1 LTSCLISLSFVW
13 IHHRESIIK
22 SFVSQVAM
30 ENDTRDP
37 QPFEFR
43 SPRGVRKIESHSRS
57 WNGITVRN
65 IVHHLDHGKV
75 WHDISSRETTVAIV
89 LEQIGGFAEPRLN
102 LNRPTPRSRFDAGH
116 ATFVPADMPVWGY
129 SDGIRSVRELRM
141 SFPPA
146 LLGSILGDELDHA
159 KIDKPVLMLYD
170 DQITRCAALLADE
183 CREPLIGSRLYG
195 ENLTTALTA
204 ALFTSRKAPTQRAQ
218 GLSRWQLR
226 QAMDYLEGHM
236 MQDISLE
243 EMARLAGLSQSQF
256 ARLFKVSTG
265 MPPYKWSLDARIKR
279 AQELLVLGEE
289 SISAIAI
296 QTGFADQSHFTKTFR
311 RATGATPKDWQRK
324 RKL

>member
-1 LTSCLISLSFVW
+1 
-13 IHHRESIIK
+13 
-22 SFVSQVAM
+22 
-30 ENDTRDP
+30 
-37 QPFEFR
+37 
-43 SPRGVRKIESHSRS
+43 
-57 WNGITVRN
+57 
-65 IVHHLDHGKV
+65 
-75 WHDISSRETTVAIV
+75 
-89 LEQIGGFAEPRLN
+89 
-102 LNRPTPRSRFDAGH
+102 
-116 ATFVPADMPVWGY
+116 MPVWGY
-129 SDGIRSVRELRM
+129 SDGIRSVREVTM

-146 LLGSILGDELDHA
+146 LLGSIFGDELDHA

>member
-1 LTSCLISLSFVW
+1 
-13 IHHRESIIK
+13 
-22 SFVSQVAM
+22 
-30 ENDTRDP
+30 
-37 QPFEFR
+37 
-43 SPRGVRKIESHSRS
+43 
-57 WNGITVRN
+57 
-65 IVHHLDHGKV
+65 
-75 WHDISSRETTVAIV
+75 
-89 LEQIGGFAEPRLN
+89 
-102 LNRPTPRSRFDAGH
+102 
-116 ATFVPADMPVWGY
+116 MPVWGY

-146 LLGSILGDELDHA
+146 LLGSLLGDELDHA

-204 ALFTSRKAPTQRAQ
+204 ALFTTQRTQ

-256 ARLFKVSTG
+256 ARLFKLSTG
-265 MPPYKWSLDARIKR
+265 MPPYKWSLDVRIKR

>member
-1 LTSCLISLSFVW
+1 
-13 IHHRESIIK
+13 
-22 SFVSQVAM
+22 
-30 ENDTRDP
+30 
-37 QPFEFR
+37 
-43 SPRGVRKIESHSRS
+43 
-57 WNGITVRN
+57 
-65 IVHHLDHGKV
+65 
-75 WHDISSRETTVAIV
+75 
-89 LEQIGGFAEPRLN
+89 
-102 LNRPTPRSRFDAGH
+102 
-116 ATFVPADMPVWGY
+116 
-129 SDGIRSVRELRM
+129 M

-146 LLGSILGDELDHA
+146 LLGSLLGDELDHA

-204 ALFTSRKAPTQRAQ
+204 ALFTTQRTQ

-236 MQDISLE
+236 MQDVSLE
-243 EMARLAGLSQSQF
+243 EMAQLAGLSQSQF
-256 ARLFKVSTG
+256 ARLFRVSTG